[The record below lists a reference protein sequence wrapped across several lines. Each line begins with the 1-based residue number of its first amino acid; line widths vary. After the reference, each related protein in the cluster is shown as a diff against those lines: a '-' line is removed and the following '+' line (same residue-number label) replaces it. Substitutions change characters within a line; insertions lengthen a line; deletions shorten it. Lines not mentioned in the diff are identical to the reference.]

1 MGAVKGAGIWVACGL
16 IPVAFLMMG
25 LLSDKE
31 VIAGA
36 LLMPL
41 FMVSLLFWLWAGL
54 VMFATWQEHRVE
66 HRQLTD

>member
-1 MGAVKGAGIWVACGL
+1 VKGAGIWVASGL

-25 LLSDKE
+25 LLPDKE
-31 VIAGA
+31 VIAPA

-54 VMFATWQEHRVE
+54 VMVATWQEHRVE
-66 HRQLTD
+66 YQELTD

>member
-1 MGAVKGAGIWVACGL
+1 MGAVKGAGIWVVCGL
-16 IPVAFLMMG
+16 IPLALLMIG

-54 VMFATWQEHRVE
+54 VMVATWQEHRVE
-66 HRQLTD
+66 HR